1 MPRKDFPF
9 VQRFLDRH
17 GRLRFYFRKPGF
29 PRVALPGPYGGP
41 EFLAAY
47 QAATDGKPLEIGA
60 AKTVPGTI
68 NALIVS
74 YYNSPGFTSLRPST
88 ARVYRNIL
96 ERFRKEHGHK
106 SVAGMQPRHVRS
118 ILAAKA
124 ATPDAANRLLGMI
137 SLLMDHAVAMEM
149 RPDNPT
155 MGIKRLRHK
164 VGGFATWGEDDI
176 AAFRAHWPLGSRER
190 LALELA
196 VNTGQRR
203 GDLAR
208 LGWRHVV
215 NGAIHLQQ
223 AKTCATVAVPIVPEL
238 RAALDALPRDRL
250 TFLATATGAPF
261 SPAGLGN
268 WFREAVRGAGR
279 PDELS
284 LHGLRKAAARR
295 LAEAGCTTHEI
306 AAVTGHKTLSEIER
320 YTREAE
326 KARLA
331 KAASAKVIEAFGRK
345 GEG

>member
-1 MPRKDFPF
+1 MPRKRFPF
-9 VQRFLDRH
+9 VQTFIDRH
-17 GRLRFYFRKPGF
+17 GRLRFYFRKPGH
-29 PRVALPGPYGGP
+29 PRVALPGDYGGP

-47 QAATDGKPLEIGA
+47 QAAANGKPLEVGA
-60 AKTVPGTI
+60 AKTVPGSI
-68 NALIVS
+68 NALIVL
-74 YYNSPGFTSLRPST
+74 YYSSPGFTSLRPST

-96 ERFRKEHGHK
+96 ERFREEHGQK
-106 SVAGMQPRHVRS
+106 SVAGMQPRHVRA
-118 ILAAKA
+118 IMAAKA

-137 SLLMDHAVAMEM
+137 SLLMDHAVALEL
-149 RPDNPT
+149 RPDNPAL
-155 MGIKRLRHK
+155 GIKRLRHK
-164 VGGFATWGEDDI
+164 VGGFATWREDDI
-176 AAFRAHWPLGSRER
+176 SAFRARWPIGSRER

-196 VNTGQRR
+196 LNTGQRR

-208 LGWRHVV
+208 LGWRHIV

-223 AKTCATVAVPIVPEL
+223 SKTGTAVAVPIVPEL

-268 WFREAVRGAGR
+268 WFRDAVRGAGL

-284 LHGLRKAAARR
+284 MHGLRKAAARR

-306 AAVTGHKTLSEIER
+306 ASVTGHKTLSEIER

-331 KAASAKVIEAFGRK
+331 KAASAKVIQAFGGK